1 MIIKISFNLLCN
13 YIKYKDMKN
22 NFGYLL
28 GANIRAERLRRHL
41 TQANLAE
48 QLDMSINYVGKMER
62 GVVIPSAQVIYKL
75 SKILRIEIKEFFKE
89 IE

>member
-1 MIIKISFNLLCN
+1 MIIKISFKNKNN
-13 YIKYKDMKN
+13 YIKCKDMEN
-22 NFGYLL
+22 DFGYKL